1 MASFK
6 VQELIIRIDSNI
18 TDSNGK
24 TTGFKF
30 TNSNVYFPDSEKNT
44 KPFNTYPYFTSE
56 ILYPRNILLAL
67 EMHRRYEFF
76 FNKSVFVDILMR
88 SGSRD
93 ISKDEKNETYLKSLK
108 DNEYQN
114 IMLMIELLFPTN
126 FPINNDI
133 KDSYNYY
140 ILGNRGIGQ
149 NMLSAFQNPLQKKN
163 FSYVKTGGK
172 IYTVR
177 KNIWLNDLLNNPTYW
192 KLRNDYTNIKDFI
205 ENYINENR
213 GLIATYTKNMDLKIA
228 ELDNYLAAAKEQAK
242 AKGHADFGK
251 IDDKREEIKLVKNK
265 DDKDY
270 EKNFKN
276 LLSLQS
282 GQYPQKHINNKDM
295 YKNLI
300 GKIKDLYVK
309 INEIKE
315 NMKYID
321 KYNKLNIN
329 NLQNYMRAKNK
340 NQNVSREYYN
350 SMNSIIREYSKTNRS
365 NPKYQTSNFE
375 LQDLFNNLYSSSAVS
390 NIGDDHVDAEI
401 KKFFNFMDSMY
412 NHFIIGKSNTNINDY
427 NSLLDVGTTIS
438 QEGNTTYR
446 EIYLLIDFFEGEIN
460 DKNKSQI
467 FCNYVDNHLGEL
479 FEKLLIA
486 KSFKDRTENW
496 NAQLKRSALY
506 SKSTGK
512 SIQVQNNDDDKNQNK
527 RRTDTDSSNYRD
539 KNNSSDLT
547 YIFSQFV
554 NQAAE
559 NKVQEYNQLTRAN
572 NDANTLFKMNHKQ
585 PDYKD
590 LLSIF
595 TQNKDDTEIDEIRIG
610 IEKLIKDSK
619 NNADITKQRFN
630 NKKNNPSESED
641 SINTLKKEIIIHEFM
656 EIIYTNMRNYFNKK
670 GGNRYPN
677 RTRRLIPQ
685 KSNNKTKKLNLN

>member
-228 ELDNYLAAAKEQAK
+228 ELDNYLAAVTLKVKSNVTKKITDKHK
-242 AKGHADFGK
+242 A
-251 IDDKREEIKLVKNK
+251 I
-265 DDKDY
+265 
-270 EKNFKN
+270 
-276 LLSLQS
+276 
-282 GQYPQKHINNKDM
+282 
-295 YKNLI
+295 KNLI
-300 GKIKDLYVK
+300 KMSKDNEKYNSTINSVINDALPTQHVPEYANLNGKIKDLYEK
-309 INEIKE
+309 IKEIKE

-329 NLQNYMRAKNK
+329 NLQQYMRTKNK

-375 LQDLFNNLYSSSAVS
+375 LQDLFNNLYSSSTLS

-512 SIQVQNNDDDKNQNK
+512 SIQVQNNDDDDKKQNK

-547 YIFSQFV
+547 YVFSQFV
-554 NQAAE
+554 NQDAE

-595 TQNKDDTEIDEIRIG
+595 TKNIDDTEIDEIKIG
-610 IEKLIKDSK
+610 ITKLIKDSK

-630 NKKNNPSESED
+630 NKKNNPSETPD
-641 SINTLKKEIIIHEFM
+641 SIDTLKKEIIIHEFM
-656 EIIYTNMRNYFNKK
+656 EIIYKNMLNYFNKK

>member
-30 TNSNVYFPDSEKNT
+30 TNSNVYFPDSEKNI

-88 SGSRD
+88 GGSRD

-228 ELDNYLAAAKEQAK
+228 ELDNFLAAALEEATARGITKT
-242 AKGHADFGK
+242 GP
-251 IDDKREEIKLVKNK
+251 ITRKREQIKSVQTK
-265 DDKDY
+265 DDKD
-270 EKNFKN
+270 NFNK
-276 LLSLQS
+276 LLSLQ
-282 GQYPQKHINNKDM
+282 QNRYPINNVNEGM

-300 GKIKDLYVK
+300 GKIKDLYEK
-309 INEIKE
+309 IKEIKE

-329 NLQNYMRAKNK
+329 NLQKYMRAK

-375 LQDLFNNLYSSSAVS
+375 LQDLFNNLYSSSNVS

-527 RRTDTDSSNYRD
+527 RRTDTDSSSSSSSSYRD

-554 NQAAE
+554 NQDAE

-572 NDANTLFKMNHKQ
+572 NDAITLFKMNQ
-585 PDYKD
+585 PEYKE

-595 TQNKDDTEIDEIRIG
+595 TQNKDDTEIDEIKIG
-610 IEKLIKDSK
+610 ITKLNDDSRNK
-619 NNADITKQRFN
+619 VKADKQRLN
-630 NKKNNPSESED
+630 NKQKNPYESPD
-641 SINTLKKEIIIHEFM
+641 SIETLKKEIIIHEFM
-656 EIIYTNMRNYFNKK
+656 EIIYKNMFNYFNKK
-670 GGNRYPN
+670 GGYPN

-685 KSNNKTKKLNLN
+685 KRNNKTKKLNLN

>member
-300 GKIKDLYVK
+300 GKIKDLYEK
-309 INEIKE
+309 IKEIKE

-329 NLQNYMRAKNK
+329 NLQQYMRNK
-340 NQNVSREYYN
+340 KPNVSREYYN

-375 LQDLFNNLYSSSAVS
+375 LQDLFNNLYSSSTVS

-401 KKFFNFMDSMY
+401 KKFFIFMDSMY

-527 RRTDTDSSNYRD
+527 RRTDTDSSSYRD

-554 NQAAE
+554 NQDAE

-572 NDANTLFKMNHKQ
+572 NDAITLFKMNHKQ
-585 PDYKD
+585 PDYKE

-610 IEKLIKDSK
+610 ITKLIDDSK
-619 NNADITKQRFN
+619 NKVKADKQRLN
-630 NKKNNPSESED
+630 NKQNNPSESPD
-641 SINTLKKEIIIHEFM
+641 SMDTLKKEIIIHEFM
-656 EIIYTNMRNYFNKK
+656 EIIYTNMLNHFKK
-670 GGNRYPN
+670 GGYPN

-685 KSNNKTKKLNLN
+685 KRNNKTKKLILN

>member
-300 GKIKDLYVK
+300 GKIKDLYEK
-309 INEIKE
+309 IKEIKE

-329 NLQNYMRAKNK
+329 NLQQYMRTKNK

-619 NNADITKQRFN
+619 NNADSEKQRLN
-630 NKKNNPSESED
+630 NKQNNPSETPD
-641 SINTLKKEIIIHEFM
+641 SIKRLQKEIIIHEFM
-656 EIIYTNMRNYFNKK
+656 EIIYKNMLNYFNKK